1 MAGQLVQ
8 VATETV
14 TSSVSQVDLIGT
26 TTDDVYMLTISGLT
40 CSTGLQ
46 VTSVRVLV
54 SSSPDTTSNYDRAWK
69 QLKATSSFSDLG
81 AVNENF
87 TYISGAPSGTNI
99 QETNQ
104 ETASFA
110 DFVPELI
117 LIFAANFII
126 VLFNSALISGALH
139 RLRGGDPNVG
149 SAMNHALKHIHHIFL
164 WSIIVTIM
172 SLIFAAIKANGRNR
186 GGIGGIMTQ
195 IFASFLE
202 AGWAMMTFFVVP
214 IIVSEN
220 LSPISAIK
228 RSSSLFKQ
236 TWGNQ
241 VAANFGFGIF
251 QIIAVLISLGIGWF
265 FGLLNGTLG
274 IAVGLLC
281 ATTSISIIY
290 TLEGIYKAALYEH
303 ALGEKPLE
311 FEEQDL
317 RTAYRAS
324 SAPA

>member
-1 MAGQLVQ
+1 MVNGGFFGNISNTIQLMKSCVKVLKKDRELVLFPIMAAIFVIGLLG
-8 VATETV
+8 
-14 TSSVSQVDLIGT
+14 LI
-26 TTDDVYMLTISGLT
+26 Y
-40 CSTGLQ
+40 STG
-46 VTSVRVLV
+46 SI
-54 SSSPDTTSNYDRAWK
+54 
-69 QLKATSSFSDLG
+69 QLSAD
-81 AVNENF
+81 NEEQMS
-87 TYISGAPSGTNI
+87 ILPVA
-99 QETNQ
+99 
-104 ETASFA
+104 
-110 DFVPELI
+110 I
-117 LIFAANFII
+117 LIFGANFII
-126 VLFNSALISGALH
+126 VFFNSALISAALE
-139 RLRGGDPNVG
+139 RLRGGDPNISSG
-149 SAMNHALKHIHHIFL
+149 LSHAFKHIHHIFF
-164 WSIIVTIM
+164 WSIIVTRM
-172 SLIFAAIKANGRNR
+172 GLIFAAIKANGRQR
-186 GGIGGIMTQ
+186 GGFGGIMTQ

-220 LSPISAIK
+220 LGPIAAIK

-251 QIIAVLISLGIGWF
+251 QIILIVISLGIGWF
-265 FGLLNGTLG
+265 FGLINGTLG

-281 ATTSISIIY
+281 ATSSVSIIY

-324 SAPA
+324 SAMA

>member
-1 MAGQLVQ
+1 MVNGGFFGNISNTIQLMKSCVKILKKDRELVLFPIMAAIFVIGLLG
-8 VATETV
+8 
-14 TSSVSQVDLIGT
+14 LI
-26 TTDDVYMLTISGLT
+26 Y
-40 CSTGLQ
+40 STGSINL
-46 VTSVRVLV
+46 SA
-54 SSSPDTTSNYDRAWK
+54 D
-69 QLKATSSFSDLG
+69 
-81 AVNENF
+81 NEEQMS
-87 TYISGAPSGTNI
+87 ILPVA
-99 QETNQ
+99 
-104 ETASFA
+104 
-110 DFVPELI
+110 I
-117 LIFAANFII
+117 LIFGANFII
-126 VLFNSALISGALH
+126 VFFNSALISAALE
-139 RLRGGDPNVG
+139 RLRGGDPNISSG
-149 SAMNHALKHIHHIFL
+149 LSHAFKHIHHIFL

-172 SLIFAAIKANGRNR
+172 GLIFAAIKANGRQR
-186 GGIGGIMTQ
+186 GGFGGIMTQ

-220 LSPISAIK
+220 LGPIAAIK

-251 QIIAVLISLGIGWF
+251 QIILIVISLGIGWF
-265 FGLLNGTLG
+265 FGLINGTLG

-281 ATTSISIIY
+281 ATSSVSIIY

-324 SAPA
+324 SAMA

>member
-1 MAGQLVQ
+1 MVNGGFFGNISNTIQLMKSCVN
-8 VATETV
+8 
-14 TSSVSQVDLIGT
+14 I
-26 TTDDVYMLTISGLT
+26 
-40 CSTGLQ
+40 
-46 VTSVRVLV
+46 
-54 SSSPDTTSNYDRAWK
+54 
-69 QLKATSSFSDLG
+69 LKKDK
-81 AVNENF
+81 
-87 TYISGAPSGTNI
+87 
-99 QETNQ
+99 
-104 ETASFA
+104 
-110 DFVPELI
+110 ELI
-117 LIFAANFII
+117 LFPIMAAIFVIALLGLIYSTGSIDLSGANEEEMSIFPIAILIFGANFII
-126 VLFNSALISGALH
+126 VFFNSALISAALE
-139 RLRGGDPNVG
+139 RLRGGDPNISSG
-149 SAMNHALKHIHHIFL
+149 ISHALKHIHHIFL

-311 FEEQDL
+311 FQEQDL